1 MEDNE
6 LESGQVRQVVAPRSI
21 ALDLFLSAE
30 ILVATEAARLICWR
44 LRKLLCKYT
53 VEHISET
60 LLLSI
65 YIFSIWDI
73 IDHFSV
79 FYVEERCFDRKSTK
93 LLQYGK
99 GVHIHLDALFDTVL
113 ILRLIPRFVIDHD
126 VLSIDGS
133 LHAVDES
140 LHYPAV

>member
-21 ALDLFLSAE
+21 ALDFFLSAE

-53 VEHISET
+53 VDHFSET

-65 YIFSIWDI
+65 SSMAREYTFIWML
-73 IDHFSV
+73 S
-79 FYVEERCFDRKSTK
+79 
-93 LLQYGK
+93 
-99 GVHIHLDALFDTVL
+99 L
-113 ILRLIPRFVIDHD
+113 ILFLFSD
-126 VLSIDGS
+126 
-133 LHAVDES
+133 
-140 LHYPAV
+140 